1 MKSLRAIA
9 SVTLALMVI
18 VSSTSFMVGM
28 HICSG
33 EIQKIALFT
42 KADGCEKERKL
53 PPCHRQEKSS
63 CCDDEA
69 IVHEG
74 EDFNASSSEVSIPP
88 VSFVVIAPPAIILS
102 EIIPVSYLPKVKHFN
117 YDTPLRAC
125 DLTVA
130 HQVFLI

>member
-1 MKSLRAIA
+1 MKSIRTIA
-9 SVTLALMVI
+9 SVTLALLVF

-33 EIQKIALFT
+33 EIQNIALFA
-42 KADGCEKERKL
+42 KAEGCEKEKKL
-53 PPCHRQEKSS
+53 PPCHRHETVP

-74 EDFNASSSEVSIPP
+74 KDFNASFSEANVPP
-88 VSFVVIAPPAIILS
+88 TSFVAIASPIVVLS
-102 EIIPVSYLPKVKHFN
+102 EIIPINYLTKVKHFN
-117 YDTPLRAC
+117 YDTPLRTC

>member
-9 SVTLALMVI
+9 SVTLALLVF

-33 EIQKIALFT
+33 EIQNIALFT
-42 KADGCEKERKL
+42 KADGCEKEKQL
-53 PPCHRQEKSS
+53 PPCHRHEKSS

-74 EDFNASSSEVSIPP
+74 EDFNASFSEITIPP
-88 VSFVVIAPPAIILS
+88 VSFVAIIAPSVILS
-102 EIIPVSYLPKVKHFN
+102 DIIPVRHSSAAKYFN

-130 HQVFLI
+130 HRVFLI